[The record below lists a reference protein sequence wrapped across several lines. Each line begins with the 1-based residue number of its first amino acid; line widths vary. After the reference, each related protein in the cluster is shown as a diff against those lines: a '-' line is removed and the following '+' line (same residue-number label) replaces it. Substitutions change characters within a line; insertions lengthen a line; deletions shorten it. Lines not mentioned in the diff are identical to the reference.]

1 MMIFAWDLGVN
12 FLGAPNWEIG
22 GFSQKNIYLLCL
34 VLKLSQKYVWVVSSY
49 TYFKGFCFRSKGIIG
64 MEA

>member
-22 GFSQKNIYLLCL
+22 GFSQKNIYLLYL
-34 VLKLSQKYVWVVSSY
+34 VLKLS
-49 TYFKGFCFRSKGIIG
+49 
-64 MEA
+64 